1 MLTDDGLNEETLAAF
16 IDGALPAAEH
26 ERVLRALAAD
36 PDLYADFLEAARTA
50 DSARVPAPVTLHGQ
64 ARPEAKRRPRL
75 LFVPILAAAGIA
87 AVLWFPRNQ
96 RAADA
101 IDLIPSSA
109 LAAAG
114 RPPGAGGV
122 PLRWVEPGW
131 GVARG
136 GNAAQVADGVAAR
149 VGARMVQ
156 LEFAAAAGDMSA
168 VQRTTPAI
176 IALISSFDGAG
187 PVSEQLRGTVATTSG
202 ERAVI
207 ARQLR
212 TLSGASAAFDAGVWL
227 ELARLSIAAGRSEF
241 FAVDGN
247 ARAVL
252 RHAIAALEHDGA
264 ARRWSDVLAHLKTLD
279 RAGTADMP
287 MMRLQIDSAFAA
299 FPNQ

>member
-1 MLTDDGLNEETLAAF
+1 MLTDDDLDEETLAAF
-16 IDGALPAAEH
+16 IDGALPAAER
-26 ERVLRALAAD
+26 ERVVRALAAD

-50 DSARVPAPVTLHGQ
+50 DSARVPAPLTLHGQ
-64 ARPEAKRRPRL
+64 TRPEAKRRLRWL
-75 LFVPILAAAGIA
+75 VVPSLAAAGIA

-96 RAADA
+96 GAADA
-101 IDLIPSSA
+101 IELIPSAA

-114 RPPGAGGV
+114 RTPGAGGL
-122 PLRWVEPGW
+122 PLRWDEPGW

-136 GNAAQVADGVAAR
+136 GSTAQAADAAAAR
-149 VGARMVQ
+149 VGARLVQ
-156 LEFAAAAGDMSA
+156 LEFAAAASDTSA
-168 VQRTTPAI
+168 VQRITPAMLS
-176 IALISSFDGAG
+176 LISAFDGAG
-187 PVSEQLRGTVATTSG
+187 PVGEQLRGRVATTSG

-212 TLSGASAAFDAGVWL
+212 TISGASAAFDAGVWL
-227 ELARLSIAAGRSEF
+227 ELARLSNAAGRSEF
-241 FAVDGN
+241 FAVDGDS
-247 ARAVL
+247 RAVL
-252 RHAIAALEHDGA
+252 KHVITALEQEGA